1 MTVEHQYNFRGLLP
15 GRLAAPMRDNV
26 VANRGNIACLDSSGN
41 ALEGCAASGGAAICA
56 GRFLAKYDNT
66 VTGHV
71 AGFVTAQIEI
81 GVFEWDNSAVAGN
94 VITAANI
101 GQVCYVQDEHTV
113 SLTSQG
119 GKLIEAGLITDVP
132 VKTDGSTVTGK
143 IAVFQAPWVAKLAS
157 ASREADQGALI
168 ARNVVTANIAS
179 LAAYTV
185 AASAT
190 TNDNVLGVEGDL
202 VLLVGQS
209 TAAQNGLY
217 RIGTVGGG
225 TAPLT
230 RAANMAT
237 GSILPNG
244 EVVEISEGTLY
255 GKGFF
260 KATATTAGGAVIGTN
275 DPAFFP
281 RHVKKTVTL
290 VAGAY
295 TLGAGGG
302 LEPLLLL
309 AGATVHVCR
318 NTANTVG
325 STVQYACITR
335 TTGVAGTAAAV
346 INAQVAAGTIN
357 VADISSVDVLIT
369 NC

>member
-1 MTVEHQYNFRGLLP
+1 MTVEHQFNYRGLVP
-15 GRLAAPMRDNV
+15 GRAWAPMRDNV
-26 VANRGNIACLDSSGN
+26 VINRGNIVCLDASGN
-41 ALEGCAASGGAAICA
+41 ALEGTTVAGGAVICA
-56 GRFLAKYDNT
+56 GRSIAKYDNT
-66 VTGHV
+66 VTGHATGAIAV
-71 AGFVTAQIEI
+71 QIEV
-81 GVFEWDNSAVAGN
+81 GEMEWINSSVAP
-94 VITAANI
+94 ITAAMI
-101 GQVCYVQDEHTV
+101 GQPCYVENEFTV
-113 SLTSQG
+113 SATSQG
-119 GKLIEAGLITDVP
+119 GKLVIAGIVADLP
-132 VKTDGSTVTGK
+132 VKSDGSTATGKVAVVMGTLWSGLAQAETEANVTGL
-143 IAVFQAPWVAKLAS
+143 V
-157 ASREADQGALI
+157 
-168 ARNVVTANIAS
+168 ARNVITANIAS

-185 AASAT
+185 AAAAA

-202 VLLVGQS
+202 VLLVGQ
-209 TAAQNGLY
+209 TTPAQNGLY
-217 RIGTVGGG
+217 RIGTVATGV
-225 TAPLT
+225 APLT
-230 RAANMAT
+230 RAAQLPA
-237 GSILPNG
+237 GAVLPNG
-244 EVVEISEGTLY
+244 TVVEISEGTLY

-260 KATATTAGGAVIGTN
+260 KATATTTGGSVVGTN
-275 DPAFFP
+275 DPVFFP

-318 NTANTVG
+318 NTANTTA

-357 VADISSVDVLIT
+357 AADISSVDVLIT